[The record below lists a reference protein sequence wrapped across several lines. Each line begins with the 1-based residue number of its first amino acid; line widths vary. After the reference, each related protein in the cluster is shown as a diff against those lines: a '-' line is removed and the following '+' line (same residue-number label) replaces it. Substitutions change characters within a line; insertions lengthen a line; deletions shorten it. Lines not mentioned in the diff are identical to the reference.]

1 MEQMNYVADLNT
13 LSDLVYIDITIL
25 QIGKTISYSVNGA
38 ETFEIHTEKN

>member
-13 LSDLVYIDITIL
+13 LSDLVYIDITL
-25 QIGKTISYSVNGA
+25 QIGKTIGYSVNGA